1 MKFKTIGS
9 PNPSLGSNNAADRMQ
24 LKRLAAQ
31 PHLTYCTNIHAG
43 ESWDEVSQSL
53 NAFVPAIRDAVSD
66 GAAMGIGLR
75 LSGQAAFSLSEPSVL
90 QAFQAQLQSL
100 NAYVFTLNA
109 FPYGTFHGVP
119 VKQDVYAP
127 DWTHA
132 ERVRYTLACIDIL
145 AALLPQGVDG
155 SISTVPVGFRDAC
168 VAPDA
173 MPKVVSH
180 LLQCVAHMVVIKRQ
194 TAKHIALAL
203 EPEPACYLETTQEA
217 AHFIQTH
224 VRSDSAVAELAQIL
238 ACSADMARQAL
249 AEHLGVCFDV
259 CHSAVAFED
268 PALALHELRQA
279 GIAIPKIQ
287 LSSAVRIPHMTAA
300 QLPTVQ
306 GFDDA
311 VYLHQVVVQQAGQLT
326 RYVDLPD
333 AVAAFHGG
341 QAQGEWR
348 VHCHVPVFLQDAAT
362 ISTTQAQLLQTLE
375 ACKREGFSSHLEVE
389 TYTWD
394 VLPDALKTD
403 SKAQAIARELLFVKK
418 VLLA

>member
-1 MKFKTIGS
+1 
-9 PNPSLGSNNAADRMQ
+9 MQ

-66 GAAMGIGLR
+66 GAPMGIGLR

>member
-1 MKFKTIGS
+1 MTIGS

-53 NAFVPAIRDAVSD
+53 NAFVPSIRDAVAD
-66 GAAMGIGLR
+66 GAPMGIGLR
-75 LSGQAAFSLSEPSVL
+75 LSGQAAFSLHEPSVL
-90 QAFQAQLQSL
+90 QAFQAQLQTL

-127 DWTHA
+127 DWTQP
-132 ERVRYTLACIDIL
+132 ERLRYTLACIDIL
-145 AALLPQGVDG
+145 AELLPQGVDG

-168 VAPDA
+168 NAPDA
-173 MPKVVSH
+173 MPQVVSH
-180 LLQCVAHMVVIKRQ
+180 VLQCVAHMVSIKRQ
-194 TAKHIALAL
+194 TGKHIALAL

-217 AHFIQTH
+217 MHFIQTH
-224 VRSDSAVAELAQIL
+224 VRSEAAVAELTQRL
-238 ACSADMARQAL
+238 ACSGEEALQAL
-249 AEHLGVCFDV
+249 AAHVGVCFDV
-259 CHSAVAFED
+259 CHSAVEFED
-268 PALALHELRQA
+268 PALALDELHQA

-287 LSSAVRIPHMTAA
+287 LSSAVRIPQMTAA

-326 RYVDLPD
+326 RYVDLPE
-333 AVAAFHGG
+333 AVAALHAG

-348 VHCHVPVFLQDAAT
+348 VHCHVPVFLQDAGA

-375 ACKREGFSSHLEVE
+375 ACKRQGFSSHLEVE

>member
-1 MKFKTIGS
+1 
-9 PNPSLGSNNAADRMQ
+9 MQ

-53 NAFVPAIRDAVSD
+53 DAFVPTIRDAVAD
-66 GAAMGIGLR
+66 GAPMGIGLR
-75 LSGQAAFSLSEPSVL
+75 LSGQAAFSLHEPSVL
-90 QAFQAQLQSL
+90 KAFRAQLKS
-100 NAYVFTLNA
+100 LNA
-109 FPYGTFHGVP
+109 FPYGTFHGAP
-119 VKQDVYAP
+119 VKQAVYAP
-127 DWTHA
+127 DWTDA
-132 ERVRYTLACIDIL
+132 ERVRYTLACIDVL
-145 AALLPQGVDG
+145 SALLPEGVDG
-155 SISTVPVGFRDAC
+155 SISTVPVGFRGAC
-168 VAPDA
+168 DAPDA
-173 MPKVVSH
+173 MTKVVSH
-180 LLQCVAHMVVIKRQ
+180 MLQCVAHMVGIKRQ
-194 TAKHIALAL
+194 TGKHIALAL
-203 EPEPACYLETTQEA
+203 EPEPACYLETIQEA
-217 AHFIQTH
+217 SHFIQTH
-224 VRSDSAVAELAQIL
+224 IRSEKAVAELAQAL
-238 ACSADMARQAL
+238 ACSTELAQQAL

-259 CHSAVAFED
+259 CHSAVEFED
-268 PALALHELRQA
+268 PAQALYDLRQA

-287 LSSAVRIPHMTAA
+287 LSSAVRIPQMTAA

-306 GFDDA
+306 AFDDA
-311 VYLHQVVVQQAGQLT
+311 VYLHQVVVAHEGQLT
-326 RYVDLPD
+326 RFIDLPD

-348 VHCHVPVFLQDAAT
+348 VHCHVPVFLQDAGA

-394 VLPDALKTD
+394 VLPAALKTD

>member
-1 MKFKTIGS
+1 
-9 PNPSLGSNNAADRMQ
+9 MQ
-24 LKRLAAQ
+24 LKRLIAQ

-53 NAFVPAIRDAVSD
+53 NIFVPPIRDAVAD
-66 GAAMGIGLR
+66 GAPMGIGLR
-75 LSGQAAFSLSEPSVL
+75 LSGQAAFSLHEPSVL
-90 QAFQAQLQSL
+90 QAFQAQLKSL
-100 NAYVFTLNA
+100 KAYVFTLNA

-145 AALLPQGVDG
+145 TALLPEGVEG
-155 SISTVPVGFRDAC
+155 SISTVPVGFRGAC
-168 VAPDA
+168 EAPDA
-173 MPKVVSH
+173 MPKVVTH
-180 LLQCVAHMVVIKRQ
+180 LLQCVAHLVHTQAQ
-194 TAKHIALAL
+194 TGKHIALAL

-217 AHFIQTH
+217 AQFILTH
-224 VRSDSAVAELAQIL
+224 VRSDKAIAQLAQML
-238 ACSADMARQAL
+238 GGSAEQAL
-249 AEHLGVCFDV
+249 QALSSHLGVCFDV
-259 CHSAVAFED
+259 CHSAVEFED
-268 PALALHELRQA
+268 PALALNELRQA
-279 GIAIPKIQ
+279 GIAVPKIQ
-287 LSSAVRIPHMTAA
+287 LSSAVRISQMTAA

-306 GFDDA
+306 AFDDA
-311 VYLHQVVVQQAGQLT
+311 VYLHQVVVENAGQLT
-326 RYVDLPD
+326 RFVDLPE
-333 AVAAFHGG
+333 AVAAFHAG

-348 VHCHVPVFLQDAAT
+348 VHCHVPVFLQDAGA

-394 VLPDALKTD
+394 VLPVALKTD

-418 VLLA
+418 VLMA

>member
-1 MKFKTIGS
+1 MHL
-9 PNPSLGSNNAADRMQ
+9 P
-24 LKRLAAQ
+24 RLAAQ

-43 ESWDEVSQSL
+43 DRWDEVSHSL
-53 NAFVPAIRDAVSD
+53 NAFVPAIRDAVAD
-66 GAAMGIGLR
+66 GGPMGIGLR
-75 LSGQAAFSLSEPSVL
+75 LSGQAAFSLHEPHVL
-90 QAFQAQLQSL
+90 EAFQAQLKSL

-132 ERVRYTLACIDIL
+132 ERVRYTLASIDIL
-145 AALLPQGVDG
+145 AALLPEGVDG
-155 SISTVPVGFRDAC
+155 SISTVPVGFRGACDA
-168 VAPDA
+168 PGA
-173 MPKVVSH
+173 MSTVLSH
-180 LLQCVAHMVVIKRQ
+180 LVDCVAHMVQIQHQ
-194 TAKHIALAL
+194 TGKHIALAL
-203 EPEPACYLETTQEA
+203 EPEPSCYLETSQEA
-217 AHFIQTH
+217 LQFIQNH
-224 VRSDSAVAELAQIL
+224 VRSPTAVAELSRRL
-238 ACSADMARQAL
+238 ACSQERALQAL
-249 AEHLGVCFDV
+249 VDHVGVCFDV
-259 CHSAVAFED
+259 CHSAVEFED
-268 PALALHELRQA
+268 PAKALHDLKQA

-287 LSSAVRIPHMTAA
+287 LSSAVRIPQMTAG

-311 VYLHQVVVQQAGQLT
+311 VYLHQVVVEQSGVIT
-326 RYVDLPD
+326 RYVDLPE
-333 AVAAFHGG
+333 ALTAFHAG

-348 VHCHVPVFLQDAAT
+348 VHCHVPVFLQEAGA

>member
-1 MKFKTIGS
+1 MTIGS
-9 PNPSLGSNNAADRMQ
+9 HNLSLGSNNAVDRMQ

-43 ESWDEVSQSL
+43 ESWNEVSQSL
-53 NAFVPAIRDAVSD
+53 DAFVPTIRDAVAD
-66 GAAMGIGLR
+66 GAPMGIGLR
-75 LSGQAAFSLSEPSVL
+75 LSGQAAFSLHEPSVL
-90 QAFQAQLQSL
+90 RAFQAQLQTL

-127 DWTHA
+127 DWTHS
-132 ERVRYTLACIDIL
+132 ERARYTLACIDIL
-145 AALLPQGVDG
+145 AALLPEGVDG
-155 SISTVPVGFRDAC
+155 SISTVPVGFRGACDAT
-168 VAPDA
+168 DA

-180 LLQCVAHMVVIKRQ
+180 LLQCVAHMVGIQRQ
-194 TAKHIALAL
+194 TGKHIALAL

-217 AHFIQTH
+217 SHFIQTH
-224 VRSDSAVAELAQIL
+224 VRSAGAVAELAQTL
-238 ACSADMARQAL
+238 ACSTELAQQAL

-259 CHSAVAFED
+259 CHSAVEFED
-268 PALALHELRQA
+268 PAQALHDLRQA

-287 LSSAVRIPHMTAA
+287 LSSAVRISQMTAA

-311 VYLHQVVVQQAGQLT
+311 VYLHQVVVEQAGQLK
-326 RYVDLPD
+326 RYVDLPE
-333 AVAAFHGG
+333 AVAAFHAGL
-341 QAQGEWR
+341 AQGEWR
-348 VHCHVPVFLQDAAT
+348 VHCHVPVFLQDAGA

-375 ACKREGFSSHLEVE
+375 ACKREGFSTHLEVE

-418 VLLA
+418 VLMA